1 MCIIEKMTARDDG
14 TLPAG
19 ISDSSMFLFRKIA
32 NPASVDFRQRP
43 KHDTEQHNY
52 TKQLPAAIPTTAP
65 SPPIRPVEPSTVRST
80 PSAATPVAPAP
91 VSSIST
97 TQQIPNLRAHYGAS
111 SSSKLQNTSNTSVL
125 RQRMAALSHATSTPS
140 QSSISSPPQP
150 SNLSTSVSKKHVETP
165 DDAAAHHE
173 TFHRST
179 ERNDSDRG
187 ERGGGEKRE
196 KKEKKHKHRKHEDDI
211 TRRRKQDALLDLIR
225 LGKRCNLSRQFTMDD
240 SYSEIAHE
248 RDRHQIEL
256 DISDQVSTGK
266 NYVLAAAMA
275 LFLINR
281 FLGNKIALNGWLTT
295 MKSELDSGSY
305 DSVLEQLYRSM
316 HKSGPPSITS
326 SMANLFIMTII
337 GTHISNKLGGGSKQD
352 VGGGETQSS
361 TLGGGLSPA
370 PSTGG
375 GFNIGSIINMLGG
388 LVSGIGGGGGASS
401 GKNSGNVN
409 VAQEYGAGPS
419 PSSTTTPPA
428 VLPKQR
434 IIKAAAQ

>member
-65 SPPIRPVEPSTVRST
+65 SPAIRPVEPSTVRST

-150 SNLSTSVSKKHVETP
+150 SNLSTSVS
-165 DDAAAHHE
+165 
-173 TFHRST
+173 
-179 ERNDSDRG
+179 
-187 ERGGGEKRE
+187 
-196 KKEKKHKHRKHEDDI
+196 RKHEDDI

-316 HKSGPPSITS
+316 HKS
-326 SMANLFIMTII
+326 
-337 GTHISNKLGGGSKQD
+337 
-352 VGGGETQSS
+352 
-361 TLGGGLSPA
+361 
-370 PSTGG
+370 
-375 GFNIGSIINMLGG
+375 
-388 LVSGIGGGGGASS
+388 
-401 GKNSGNVN
+401 
-409 VAQEYGAGPS
+409 
-419 PSSTTTPPA
+419 
-428 VLPKQR
+428 
-434 IIKAAAQ
+434 